1 MNHSA
6 PQSTPLSPEHFD
18 HLLNELGSEEAV
30 NVAIGYGARSIS
42 ADEAN
47 HLGFRFK
54 GWRGGGLLLPFCE
67 AFAQLRCDDPPTTYR
82 GDQIK
87 YLSQLGAKQHA
98 ATFGQGEPTIATE
111 GWKDALRLHLATEQ
125 TVQAIAG
132 VTAWKLLAPSV
143 QLLIY
148 DADAVNNPSVW
159 GQLVAAGLNRPRLRL
174 AFFHRDLAGP
184 KGGACEFFRAGGD
197 LANVYRWKARELLRE
212 LPKRWDRNLRADWHA
227 PSIRRLASQSL
238 QAGFGGDAAAQLVEA
253 GAKRIRFSISR
264 AREILCG
271 ERSKRTT
278 AAADG
283 GRGILRTDAPP
294 ERQAAEVL
302 YAEHDQLIAWDGG
315 CFRRYDHALGYWR
328 AWSLDEARTAA
339 LGVLSLLCE
348 PPKDPT
354 KGAPRFRF
362 GTDRQVQGA
371 VSLLAGLAG
380 RGPLQDVPPPVVVFG
395 NGTFNLRTRRLEPH
409 SPEHGATYAVDA
421 DYLPG
426 AGCPAALQR
435 VIETCYPEGAEPI
448 IRAELRWLID
458 PSVRYGEVFHHL
470 GDTGTGKGLLVEF
483 LSSLL
488 PPSLQ
493 ATAAHPAS
501 LDTPEKLH
509 QIVRGR
515 RLLQFPDCPAR
526 LRNSG
531 HSGLFYEL
539 VENKPQTARRLYSAE
554 AEEARPFNVRC
565 IIASVAPLQFSDGRD
580 GFLRRCLTLQTLQR
594 SGDPDPMLRSDLI
607 GSTPEHRVIRSQAV
621 SWAMSMPT
629 FELEAILS
637 KNDPEGLLRLG
648 EAEAAAAGDSVSQ
661 FADACLVPHPLG
673 PDAEVD
679 EADLGQM
686 FEAYRG
692 WCKYAGVEH
701 AMQLSNFRG
710 QLRRVLGPG
719 RCLPRRKE
727 SREEAKAQGR
737 PPSQRQNLPRFDA
750 GFALRHGLL
759 RPSNGSG
766 GLGNRE
772 TFDRMEV
779 RSGGLG
785 TLSSL
790 RTALRP
796 PALRPASDPLSP
808 PHRADPG
815 IATGPAGEAESPET
829 TLPVSGRTQGV
840 DSGVVSGQSP
850 RNESQVGTGF
860 SANQE
865 GWSQGC
871 PLYPEQGEKRVEEGG
886 KKGEDVHAFC
896 GEKKVNAIALRPPLG
911 VPAAPPPA
919 PAPPVPVDPDHGLA
933 DPTAQGRTTS
943 SKADPVASVHPPPGT
958 PIPRSNPIPEAV
970 TAFPPSLRSV
980 LSCYLVSTTVPGDGS
995 SRCISVADFWEVF
1008 IRWLTEHHSGV
1019 EVPTAEA
1026 LSIELGGRLAVG
1038 RFTDEQGVHRWD
1050 RLPRP
1055 GGGSA
1060 PAPVPAPEPPSK
1072 VQVISDPW
1080 ASLEPDAAVHQSVP
1094 VDVEADPPP
1103 KARASSG
1110 MGATRAKAAPYP
1122 SEDELG
1128 PLPAGPLVDPSG
1140 GEGPMVLDLETC
1152 SATQLW
1158 APAVPG
1164 RPFIRLVGTEA
1175 GIDTDPSSL
1184 VPWLASGGRLIAHNG
1199 FGFDYLALARHHG
1212 LDLLQ
1217 AAEEGKLI
1225 DTMVLALALDPPKP
1239 PVDGKL
1245 SGGQIARLYSLD
1257 RCAER
1262 AGVPGKTN
1270 DLKKLARDAA
1280 KAHGHTGKPKQLE
1293 AIGYGLIPRN
1303 HPDYLAYLQGDVA
1316 ACRAVYDALVP
1327 DGQLS
1332 PYARREMRVM
1342 GRLVTGIT
1350 LHGTRLDLQLTQSRY
1365 DAIEARKEECRS
1377 RLVADY
1383 GLPTMTSSGAAAAN
1397 PLSCKGAA
1405 EAITKAAADVGLVL
1419 PLTATG
1425 KPSTSKDALGPLLEQ
1440 VREQGNQTQTELL
1453 ETILSLTGARS
1464 VYGTALDHC
1473 QSDGRIHPQV
1483 APLQA
1488 SGRFSLTNPGITV
1501 FGKRG
1506 GRVTERAIFL
1516 PDADDHRLLA
1526 ADLSQIDMRAMAAHA
1541 QDPAYLEL
1549 FQPGRDAHSE
1559 IAAAVG
1565 LSRSDAKAI
1574 GHGWNYGMSVNGMV
1588 RHGISQ
1594 ALAEQF
1600 DQGMRRSFPQLVAWR
1615 DQIRERAA
1623 SGQLLD
1629 NGFGR
1634 MMRPNPARAHTQGPA
1649 LMGQGT
1655 ARDLMMLALLRL
1667 PLWLVPQLRFL
1678 VHDELV
1684 FSVPVARL
1692 DEAGEQI
1699 LQAMTFDWAPPGAAL
1714 CVGVAGELSQPG
1726 SSWAECY
1733 GRNSIDPRPT
1743 GRLLP
1748 AVNGNPLAPG

>member
-6 PQSTPLSPEHFD
+6 PQSTPLSPEHLD
-18 HLLNELGSEEAV
+18 HLLKELGSEEALH
-30 NVAIGYGARSIS
+30 VAVRYGARSIN

-47 HLGFRFK
+47 HLGFRFQ
-54 GWRGGGLLLPFCE
+54 GWRGGGLLLPFCA
-67 AFAQLRCDDPPTTYR
+67 AFAQLRCDDPPTSDR

-98 ATFGQGEPTIATE
+98 ATFGHGEPTIATE
-111 GWKDALRLHLATEQ
+111 GWKDALRLHLATGE

-132 VTAWKLLAPSV
+132 VTTWKLLALSV

-174 AFFHRDLAGP
+174 AFFPSDLAGP

-197 LANVYRWKARELLRE
+197 LANVDRWKARELLRK
-212 LPKRWDRNLRADWHA
+212 LPKRWDRNLRVDWHV
-227 PSIRRLASQSL
+227 PSIRRLSSLSL
-238 QAGFGGDAAAQLVEA
+238 QAAFGGDTAVQLVEA
-253 GAKRIRFSISR
+253 GAKQIGFSIRR
-264 AREILCG
+264 ARQILG
-271 ERSKRTT
+271 KEKSKRSAT
-278 AAADG
+278 DG
-283 GRGILRTDAPP
+283 DRGILRTDAPP

-302 YAEHDQLIAWDGG
+302 YAERDQLIVWVGG
-315 CFRRYDHALGYWR
+315 CLRRYDRALGYWR
-328 AWSLDEARTAA
+328 VWPLDEARTAA
-339 LGVLSLLCE
+339 LGVLSRLYE
-348 PPKDPT
+348 PPKDQT
-354 KGAPRFRF
+354 KAKCRFMF
-362 GTDRQVQGA
+362 GTDRQVTGA

-395 NGTFNLRTRRLEPH
+395 NGTINLRTRLLEPH
-409 SPEHGATYAVDA
+409 SPEHGATYAADA
-421 DYLPG
+421 DYIPG

-435 VIETCYPEGAEPI
+435 VIETCYPEGAEQI

-488 PPSLQ
+488 PPSVQ

-501 LDTPEKLH
+501 LETPEKLY
-509 QIVRGR
+509 QAVRGR
-515 RLLQFPDCPAR
+515 RLLLFPDCPAR

-531 HSGLFYEL
+531 HSGPFYEL
-539 VENKPQTARRLYSAE
+539 VENKPQTTRRLYSAE
-554 AEEARPFNVRC
+554 AEAARPLHVGC

-580 GFLRRCLTLQTLQR
+580 GFLRRCLTLQTLPR
-594 SGDPDPMLRSDLI
+594 SGDPDPTLRSDLI
-607 GSTPEHRVIRSQAV
+607 GSTPEHRVIRSQAL
-621 SWAMSMPT
+621 SWALSMPT
-629 FELEAILS
+629 DEVEAVLS

-661 FADACLVPHPLG
+661 FVDACLVPHPLG

-679 EADLGQM
+679 DLDLGQM

-701 AMQLSNFRG
+701 AMQLQNFLG

-727 SREEAKAQGR
+727 SRMEARADGR
-737 PPSQRQNLPRFDA
+737 SPSQRQNLPRLYA
-750 GFALRHGLL
+750 GFALRPGLL
-759 RPSNGSG
+759 GPINGPS

-772 TFDRMEV
+772 TFDRMKV
-779 RSGGLG
+779 GSCGLRAI
-785 TLSSL
+785 TALTS
-790 RTALRP
+790 ALRP
-796 PALRPASDPLSP
+796 PPLRPPSDTLGP
-808 PHRADPG
+808 PHGPDPG
-815 IATGPAGEAESPET
+815 IAADPVGEAGNPET
-829 TLPVSGRTQGV
+829 NPPVSGRTQGA
-840 DSGVVSGQSP
+840 DSGQSP
-850 RNESQVGTGF
+850 RNESQAGTGF
-860 SANQE
+860 LANQE
-865 GWSQGC
+865 GWSQGS
-871 PLYPEQGEKRVEEGG
+871 PLYPEQGEKKVDEGG
-886 KKGEDVHAFC
+886 KKGDGLHVFC
-896 GEKKVNAIALRPPLG
+896 RERKVNARALRPPLG

-919 PAPPVPVDPDHGLA
+919 PAPSVPVDPDHGLA
-933 DPTAQGRTTS
+933 EPAAQERTTS
-943 SKADPVASVHPPPGT
+943 STADPVASVHPPQGT
-958 PIPRSNPIPEAV
+958 PIPRSNPIPAAV
-970 TAFPPSLRSV
+970 PAFPSSLQSA
-980 LSCYLVSTTVPGDGS
+980 LSCYLVSTTVPGNGS

-1008 IRWLTEHHSGV
+1008 VRWLTGHRSKV
-1019 EVPTAEA
+1019 EVPTAEE
-1026 LSIELGGRLAVG
+1026 LSIELGCRLGVG
-1038 RFTDEQGVHRWD
+1038 SFTDEQGVRRWN

-1103 KARASSG
+1103 KARTRSG
-1110 MGATRAKAAPYP
+1110 KGATRAKAAPYP
-1122 SEDELG
+1122 SEDERG

-1158 APAVPG
+1158 APAAPG
-1164 RPFIRLVGTEA
+1164 RPFIRLVGTEV
-1175 GIDTDPSSL
+1175 GIDTDPSPL
-1184 VPWLASGGRLIAHNG
+1184 AGWVASGGRMITHNG
-1199 FGFDYLALARHHG
+1199 FGFDYLALARHRW

-1217 AAEEGKLI
+1217 AAEEGRLI

-1239 PVDGKL
+1239 PVDRKL
-1245 SGGQIARLYSLD
+1245 SGWQIAQLYSLN

-1262 AGVPGKTN
+1262 AGVPGKTE

-1280 KAHGHTGKPKQLE
+1280 KAQGHSGKPKQLE

-1303 HPDYLAYLQGDVA
+1303 HPDYLAYLRGDVA
-1316 ACRAVYDALVP
+1316 ACRAIYDALVP

-1350 LHGTRLDLQLTQSRY
+1350 LHGTRLDLDLTRSRY
-1365 DAIEARKEECRS
+1365 DAIETRKEECRS

-1383 GLPTMTSSGAAAAN
+1383 GLPTTTNSGATAAN
-1397 PLSCKGAA
+1397 PLGCKGAA

-1425 KPSTSKDALGPLLEQ
+1425 KPSTSKVALEPLLEQ
-1440 VREQGNQTQTELL
+1440 AREQDNQAQIELL

-1464 VYGTALDHC
+1464 VYATALDHC
-1473 QSDGRIHPQV
+1473 QSDGLIHPQV

-1549 FQPGRDAHSE
+1549 FKPGRDAHTE

-1574 GHGWNYGMSVNGMV
+1574 GHGWNYGMSVAGMV
-1588 RHGISQ
+1588 RHGINPS
-1594 ALAEQF
+1594 LAEQF

-1615 DQIRERAA
+1615 DWIRERAA

-1634 MMRPNPARAHTQGPA
+1634 LMRPNPARAHTQGPA

-1699 LQAMTFDWAPPGAAL
+1699 LQAMTFDWAPPGASL
-1714 CVGVAGELSQPG
+1714 RIGVTGELSHPG
-1726 SSWAECY
+1726 RNWAECY
-1733 GRNSIDPRPT
+1733 G
-1743 GRLLP
+1743 
-1748 AVNGNPLAPG
+1748 